1 MCECELTRPHTRT
14 RFLKYLPLEG
24 AHLQELTHY
33 SSLGLSEEFSRLRT
47 KERHLI
53 LFNKP
58 SHNKM

>member
-1 MCECELTRPHTRT
+1 MCECALTRPHTHKRG
-14 RFLKYLPLEG
+14 LKYLPLER

-33 SSLGLSEEFSRLRT
+33 GSLGLSEEFSRLRT